1 LIELH
6 SQTLQSHRAALAK
19 CVGSRS
25 GDIKHLTGAQCVFIL
40 AVHDIESLRAGLC
53 LPSALPSYFVN
64 GSINENVHLATC
76 LDTVA
81 DVVRFFSFQ
90 CSSTLYDSPSQV
102 MQKCKSVMGA
112 RIVDHSLNSHLTSE
126 LKSLLIAACHR
137 ITKPRDIALKLLDRL
152 ITGFP
157 SLMCD
162 SSLVFA
168 MLDILTLLQSSCDE
182 RQLNEV
188 SNHSHLH
195 PQTCLTVFE

>member
-1 LIELH
+1 
-6 SQTLQSHRAALAK
+6 
-19 CVGSRS
+19 
-25 GDIKHLTGAQCVFIL
+25 
-40 AVHDIESLRAGLC
+40 
-53 LPSALPSYFVN
+53 
-64 GSINENVHLATC
+64 
-76 LDTVA
+76 
-81 DVVRFFSFQ
+81 
-90 CSSTLYDSPSQV
+90 
-102 MQKCKSVMGA
+102 MGA
-112 RIVDHSLNSHLTSE
+112 KIVDHSLNSHLTSE

-188 SNHSHLH
+188 SNPSHLH
-195 PQTCLTVFE
+195 PQHPSQCLNSIIPSTCSIRNEVASPYR